1 MLTGVSVMKKMGFQI
16 ALKTRNIVSSS
27 DHNWKII
34 PCSSTS
40 DGKGPSFKLSRTR
53 GTSKAPDVDDR
64 SCARFGSDEFGTS
77 ASMI

>member
-1 MLTGVSVMKKMGFQI
+1 MGFQI

-34 PCSSTS
+34 PCSRTS
-40 DGKGPSFKLSRTR
+40 DGKGPSSKLSSHSCAS

-64 SCARFGSDEFGTS
+64 SCARFGSDEVGTS
-77 ASMI
+77 ASMM